1 MKNTW
6 SCVKSVGCF
15 YPAGGRF
22 ELVGIRP
29 TLLRQFMLI
38 FFGMACAS
46 SGVAQQYKYPFL
58 NPTLPIEKR
67 IDNILSLMT
76 LDEKTDCLG
85 VPTAVPRLGIPSY
98 GASEGIHGVVQRGG
112 YIGIGGMV
120 TRSVIHTTQFPQPV
134 GMGET
139 WDPELVRLAA
149 RVEGHEARFI
159 TQTPNYNRQILM
171 LWGPQADLA
180 RDPRWGRSEEV
191 YGEDPYLNGTMA
203 VSFVR
208 GLQGDNPRYWQAAA
222 LVKHFV
228 ANSNEDGR
236 THTSSNFDERLFWE
250 YYSVPFRMALQ
261 QGGAKAIMASY
272 NAWNGLPMA
281 VNPVLK
287 SIVINQWHTDVVSS
301 DGGAVAFLV
310 TQHHAFQTQQQA
322 VVACLKAG
330 INQILDYYKEQV
342 KAALKEGSVTEQEI
356 DDLLR
361 PKFRITIRLGLLD
374 PPAMVPYSK
383 VKGSPEPWNTE
394 ADRAVS
400 KKMALES
407 MVLLKDDNHFL
418 PLSKSIKSIA
428 VIGPLANSVHWDGY
442 GGIPPYTTTPLEGIA
457 TMVGPGVIIHYAA
470 NDLNDDAVKAARE
483 SDVAV
488 VLVGNDP
495 TCGTDLTHDWGD
507 EYGHPDGSSLPCSV
521 PSDGREGRDRDSIL
535 LGQDEQLIKRVYYA
549 NPKTVVVLI
558 SSFPFAMNWTQ
569 AHVPAILH
577 MAHSSQDEGTAIA
590 MALFGDYDP
599 GGHLTTTWPQS
610 LDQLPPMMD
619 YNIQDGR
626 TYMYFRG
633 EPLYPF
639 GYGLSYTT
647 FSYSNLSTSAPN
659 LAKDGILTISVD
671 VKNTGDRAGDAVL
684 QLYVKH
690 LGSKVERP
698 AEELWGFQRV
708 TLEPNQTKI
717 VRIPL
722 EASNLAYWNI
732 ELQQFVIEKEP
743 IEVMVGDSSAD
754 IKLSK
759 DIEVQ

>member
-1 MKNTW
+1 MKSTW
-6 SCVKSVGCF
+6 SYVKSVVRF
-15 YPAGGRF
+15 YLSGGGL
-22 ELVGIRP
+22 ELRGIRP
-29 TLLRQFMLI
+29 TLLCKFILI
-38 FFGMACAS
+38 FIGIACAS
-46 SGVAQQYKYPFL
+46 SGLSQQYKYPFL

-76 LDEKTDCLG
+76 VDEKIDCLG
-85 VPTAVPRLGIPSY
+85 VPTSVPRLGIPSY

-120 TRSVIHTTQFPQPV
+120 KRSVIPTTQFPQPA

-139 WDPELVRLAA
+139 WDPELVRQAA
-149 RVEGHEARFI
+149 AVEGHEARFI
-159 TQTPNYNRQILM
+159 TQTPKYDRQILM

-208 GLQGDNPRYWQAAA
+208 GLQGDNPSYWQAAA

-261 QGGAKAIMASY
+261 QGGAKAVMASY
-272 NAWNGLPMA
+272 NAWDGVPMA
-281 VNPVLK
+281 INPILK
-287 SIVINQWHTDVVSS
+287 SIVINQWRADVVSS
-301 DGGAVAFLV
+301 DGGAVGFLA
-310 TQHHAFQTQQQA
+310 TQHHAFPTQQQA
-322 VVACLKAG
+322 VVGSLNAG
-330 INQILDYYKEQV
+330 INQILDIYKEQV
-342 KAALKEGSVTEQEI
+342 KAALKEGSVTEQGI

-374 PPAMVPYSK
+374 PPAIVPYSK
-383 VKGSPEPWNTE
+383 VKGSPEPWITE

-400 KKMALES
+400 KKTALES
-407 MVLLKDDNHFL
+407 VVLLKNDNHFL

-428 VIGPLANSVHWDGY
+428 VIGPLADSVHWDGY
-442 GGIPPYTTTPLEGIA
+442 GGIPPYATSPLQGIKKE
-457 TMVGPGVIIHYAA
+457 VGPGVIIHYAA
-470 NDLNDDAVKAARE
+470 SELNYDAVKAARE

-495 TCGTDLTHDWGD
+495 TCGSDLAHDWGD
-507 EYGHPDGSSLPCSV
+507 ENGHPDGSSLPCSV
-521 PSDGREGRDRDSIL
+521 PSDGREGRDRDSIS
-535 LGQDEQLIKRVYYA
+535 LGQQEQLIKQVYYV

-558 SSFPFAMNWTQ
+558 SSFPFAINWTQ

-577 MAHSSQDEGTAIA
+577 LAHSSQDEGTAIA

-619 YNIQDGR
+619 YNIRDGR
-626 TYMYFRG
+626 TYMYFK
-633 EPLYPF
+633 EKPLYPF
-639 GYGLSYTT
+639 GFGLTYTT

-659 LAKDGILTISVD
+659 LDKDGTLTVSVD
-671 VKNTGDRAGDAVL
+671 VKNTGDRAGDAVV

-698 AEELWGFQRV
+698 AEELRGFQRV
-708 TLEPNQTKI
+708 TLKPNQTKT

-722 EASNLAYWNI
+722 EASNLAYWN
-732 ELQQFVIEKEP
+732 EKLQQFVLEKEP
-743 IEVMVGDSSAD
+743 VEVMVGDSSAD
-754 IKLSK
+754 IKLRK